1 MNNDVL
7 RIEEADVISRSDQH
21 GVIQLRVTAIV
32 DDVVL
37 TSPAIVY
44 PPDIA
49 EPAQF
54 GPARCWADITVCLND
69 VQWEIAE

>member
-1 MNNDVL
+1 MSQHVL

-21 GVIQLRVTAIV
+21 GVVQLRVTAIV
-32 DDVVL
+32 DDMVQ
-37 TSPAIVY
+37 TSPAVIY

-54 GPARCWADITVCLND
+54 GPARCFADITVCLDD
-69 VQWEIAE
+69 VQWEIVE

>member
-1 MNNDVL
+1 MSQHVL

-21 GVIQLRVTAIV
+21 GVVQLRVTAIV
-32 DDVVL
+32 DDMVQ
-37 TSPAIVY
+37 TSPAVVY

-54 GPARCWADITVCLND
+54 GPARCFADITVCLDD